1 MTEDN
6 HLMFRTEGILKNLH
20 SRSKIILSGS
30 QKDSIFLKQSI
41 FSGRSDIT
49 SFFSLVVFRGS
60 EAQSLNCLPSVKMLW
75 ILEMPIVFLMA
86 AKDWLVPNWMY
97 LFFYG
102 FRIVILHPLQ
112 TLAAFAACFHQPN
125 PTSSSWKGLLG
136 PAASSTT
143 SFLRCHLTPAQ
154 LGSQCAT
161 FVEIPF
167 PALLW
172 LQLLLNH
179 QWLYPCRSTSI
190 SIYFKSLIYIYIFC
204 PKIDG

>member
-6 HLMFRTEGILKNLH
+6 HLMFRTEGIFF
-20 SRSKIILSGS
+20 SKASFQEGPTS
-30 QKDSIFLKQSI
+30 HPFSASS
-41 FSGRSDIT
+41 FSGVRSSVIELSSFSKNAVSWRRP
-49 SFFSLVVFRGS
+49 SFFWWRPKIGWFPT
-60 EAQSLNCLPSVKMLW
+60 ECT
-75 ILEMPIVFLMA
+75 
-86 AKDWLVPNWMY
+86 
-97 LFFYG
+97 FFYG

-112 TLAAFAACFHQPN
+112 TQLRPLQQCFHQPN
-125 PTSSSWKGLLG
+125 PTSSSWKGLLV

-190 SIYFKSLIYIYIFC
+190 SIYFQPLIYIYI
-204 PKIDG
+204 